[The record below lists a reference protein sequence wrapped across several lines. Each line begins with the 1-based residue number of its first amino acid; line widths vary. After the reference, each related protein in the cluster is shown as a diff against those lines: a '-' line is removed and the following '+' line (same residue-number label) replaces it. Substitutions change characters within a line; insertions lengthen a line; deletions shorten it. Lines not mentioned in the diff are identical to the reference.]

1 MKFLY
6 MLILSSVLYSSVLS
20 QTNYNVWHADY
31 VTDDDIGIPVNTIGY
46 NAISIG
52 VVRENTFIA
61 LVYRKSNNTNYLV
74 GYRNA
79 DSVNGRLGKYKYGL
93 NIAQYRMKWINN
105 GDEDVMLNAVDL
117 SVTSDSLIFLPNNN
131 INRNI
136 LVFKLGLDSIYS
148 TNMRIQSGMD
158 SLWAIDA
165 DTVGYIYLMTF
176 DINNGYSKVV
186 IFEGPNLNSSWST
199 THSTTPVQSFFLPE
213 PGLSRGIA
221 VNKNGTVIYAANFEK
236 KKIYKYIGNNINGFN
251 LDNSFSF
258 NLDEIFISS
267 SGDTLIPKP
276 WGINFIDLSNKL
288 FVAVDENFLPGRG
301 YEYGRVYGLNG
312 FTGEIVDTLDVA
324 AWNYYVEES
333 YNNHRTG
340 HASGYTSCYNIDF
353 DEKGNI
359 YMQSYYGWTADKWS
373 FSPNPF
379 PPGWNYGSVP
389 VELKSFTVDL
399 VNGTALLKWETATE
413 TNNHRFEIYRRQN
426 EEPWILIGFVKGTGT
441 TTFTQNYSFEDNDL
455 FTGKFLYRLKQIDN
469 DGSFKYS
476 TEIEVEIGVPDE
488 FALYQ
493 NYPNPFNPITKIKYS
508 IPKIINN
515 KSPVPSVAGSIIN
528 LKVYDVLG
536 NEIATLVNEEKPP
549 GEYEVEFDGSG
560 LASGVY
566 FYQLKVGSFIQTKK
580 MILLR

>member
-1 MKFLY
+1 
-6 MLILSSVLYSSVLS
+6 
-20 QTNYNVWHADY
+20 
-31 VTDDDIGIPVNTIGY
+31 
-46 NAISIG
+46 
-52 VVRENTFIA
+52 
-61 LVYRKSNNTNYLV
+61 
-74 GYRNA
+74 
-79 DSVNGRLGKYKYGL
+79 
-93 NIAQYRMKWINN
+93 
-105 GDEDVMLNAVDL
+105 
-117 SVTSDSLIFLPNNN
+117 
-131 INRNI
+131 
-136 LVFKLGLDSIYS
+136 
-148 TNMRIQSGMD
+148 
-158 SLWAIDA
+158 
-165 DTVGYIYLMTF
+165 
-176 DINNGYSKVV
+176 
-186 IFEGPNLNSSWST
+186 
-199 THSTTPVQSFFLPE
+199 
-213 PGLSRGIA
+213 
-221 VNKNGTVIYAANFEK
+221 
-236 KKIYKYIGNNINGFN
+236 
-251 LDNSFSF
+251 
-258 NLDEIFISS
+258 
-267 SGDTLIPKP
+267 
-276 WGINFIDLSNKL
+276 LSNKL

>member
-1 MKFLY
+1 
-6 MLILSSVLYSSVLS
+6 
-20 QTNYNVWHADY
+20 
-31 VTDDDIGIPVNTIGY
+31 
-46 NAISIG
+46 
-52 VVRENTFIA
+52 
-61 LVYRKSNNTNYLV
+61 
-74 GYRNA
+74 
-79 DSVNGRLGKYKYGL
+79 
-93 NIAQYRMKWINN
+93 
-105 GDEDVMLNAVDL
+105 
-117 SVTSDSLIFLPNNN
+117 
-131 INRNI
+131 
-136 LVFKLGLDSIYS
+136 
-148 TNMRIQSGMD
+148 
-158 SLWAIDA
+158 
-165 DTVGYIYLMTF
+165 
-176 DINNGYSKVV
+176 
-186 IFEGPNLNSSWST
+186 
-199 THSTTPVQSFFLPE
+199 
-213 PGLSRGIA
+213 
-221 VNKNGTVIYAANFEK
+221 
-236 KKIYKYIGNNINGFN
+236 
-251 LDNSFSF
+251 
-258 NLDEIFISS
+258 
-267 SGDTLIPKP
+267 
-276 WGINFIDLSNKL
+276 
-288 FVAVDENFLPGRG
+288 
-301 YEYGRVYGLNG
+301 
-312 FTGEIVDTLDVA
+312 
-324 AWNYYVEES
+324 
-333 YNNHRTG
+333 
-340 HASGYTSCYNIDF
+340 
-353 DEKGNI
+353 
-359 YMQSYYGWTADKWS
+359 MQSYYGWTADKWS